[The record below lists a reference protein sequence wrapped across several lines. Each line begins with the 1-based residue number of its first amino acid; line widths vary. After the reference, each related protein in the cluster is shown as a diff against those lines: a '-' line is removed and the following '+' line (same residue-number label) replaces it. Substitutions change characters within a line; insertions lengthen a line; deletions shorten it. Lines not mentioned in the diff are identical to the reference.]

1 MNTKTSFILGLIL
14 LWSVTAHAE
23 IRVIGV
29 RLTRDADSKVY
40 ASISSDVGKERKK
53 DITVEQAAGILRSV
67 RRSGSSILVGI
78 VAHDV
83 PLQAYLPLLKEISD
97 NQLLELV
104 FVERQEFGFINKNIK
119 KIIEQDSAD
128 QPATAPESKPE
139 GKEKTEPESE
149 GAASSGWQALYVG
162 GNNDNH
168 GSILSLLERGNAGSY
183 KDLMS

>member
-1 MNTKTSFILGLIL
+1 MKTMNAFLTTS
-14 LWSVTAHAE
+14 
-23 IRVIGV
+23 
-29 RLTRDADSKVY
+29 LTISIFSACNTLSPSEVKSADASNVV
-40 ASISSDVGKERKK
+40 ISSEVGKERKK
-53 DITVEQAAGILRSV
+53 DITVEQAAGILRDV

-78 VAHDV
+78 VAHGV

-149 GAASSGWQALYVG
+149 GRSQ
-162 GNNDNH
+162 
-168 GSILSLLERGNAGSY
+168 
-183 KDLMS
+183 